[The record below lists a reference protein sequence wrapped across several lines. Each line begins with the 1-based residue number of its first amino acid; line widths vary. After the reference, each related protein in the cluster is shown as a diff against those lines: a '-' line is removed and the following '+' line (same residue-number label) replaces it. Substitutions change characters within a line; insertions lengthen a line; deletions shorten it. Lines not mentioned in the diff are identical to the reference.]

1 MPDSLDAPRLLERL
15 QETLD
20 AEVSHQRDVLAPLGG
35 QTDLMLDAV
44 ATLLRGGK
52 RVRASFLYW
61 GYRAAGGA
69 DSDALVRCAASMERT
84 ISAPRACGSMAILAA
99 TISSFGPR
107 WEVLR

>member
-61 GYRAAGGA
+61 GYRGCGA
-69 DSDALVRCAASMERT
+69 RRPSPGAR
-84 ISAPRACGSMAILAA
+84 RACRVGCRSR
-99 TISSFGPR
+99 P
-107 WEVLR
+107 